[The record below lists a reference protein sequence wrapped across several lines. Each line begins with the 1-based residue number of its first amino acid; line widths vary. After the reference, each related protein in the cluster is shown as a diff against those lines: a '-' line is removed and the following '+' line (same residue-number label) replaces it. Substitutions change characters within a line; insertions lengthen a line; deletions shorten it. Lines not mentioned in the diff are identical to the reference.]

1 MEDKKSYLILKEK
14 NLYKAFLILALPVFF
29 ANLLKS
35 VHDLVDTY
43 FIGGLENSVDAQA
56 GISITWPLINIFL
69 SFSVGLSIAGVA
81 LISQLIGAKKEE
93 NAKYPDEALIK
104 RIKAAIAVKQRQV
117 EMYSGTDR

>member
-35 VHDLVDTY
+35 VHDLIDTY
-43 FIGGLENSVDAQA
+43 FIGGLDNSVDAQA

-69 SFSVGLSIAGVA
+69 SFSVGLSIAG
-81 LISQLIGAKKEE
+81 GA
-93 NAKYPDEALIK
+93 
-104 RIKAAIAVKQRQV
+104 
-117 EMYSGTDR
+117 